1 MKIIFAQGNP
11 EPQYEN
17 TRHNVGCAVLNE
29 IAEINGLK
37 WSSKIKERMKITEYI
52 YSGEKIILVKPTSY
66 YNDTGA
72 VVRRL
77 VDFYK
82 IDPLNDLLVI
92 HDDIALPF
100 GSIRVR
106 REGSDGGN
114 NGVKSINSTIGANYT
129 RIRIG
134 TDNDMRPVM
143 GDADFVLAKFAPDE
157 QLTLKDKILPQIKE
171 LFSDF
176 LSNKLEITSHKA
188 K

>member
-17 TRHNVGCAVLNE
+17 TRHNVGCSVLNE

-37 WSSKIKERMKITEYI
+37 WSDKPREKMKITEYLHG
-52 YSGEKIILVKPTSY
+52 GEKILLVKPTSY
-66 YNDTGA
+66 YNETGS

-82 IDPLNDLLVI
+82 IDPINDLLVV
-92 HDDIALPF
+92 HDDITLPF

-106 REGSDGGN
+106 HEGSDGGN
-114 NGVKSINSTIGANYT
+114 NGIKSINSTLGTNYA

-134 TDNDMRPVM
+134 TDNDMRAVM
-143 GDADFVLAKFAPDE
+143 GDADFVLAKFSSDE
-157 QLTLKDKILPQIKE
+157 QTVLNDKILPRVIE